1 MTEELHRG
9 YEIGDRIYIPET
21 VVDGSYEFREGLTG
35 TIACFDNSAPE
46 VGVVFDEDIKFG
58 FNLNGAINNSRGMF
72 MHYSEIAPLV
82 EKLDIEINAD
92 GLL

>member
-35 TIACFDNSAPE
+35 TIICFDHGEPE
-46 VGVVFDEDIKFG
+46 VGVEFDEDIAHG
-58 FNLNGAINNSRGMF
+58 CDLDGHISSDRGIWM
-72 MHYSEIAPLV
+72 YYREIAPLV
-82 EKLDIEINAD
+82 DIEINAD